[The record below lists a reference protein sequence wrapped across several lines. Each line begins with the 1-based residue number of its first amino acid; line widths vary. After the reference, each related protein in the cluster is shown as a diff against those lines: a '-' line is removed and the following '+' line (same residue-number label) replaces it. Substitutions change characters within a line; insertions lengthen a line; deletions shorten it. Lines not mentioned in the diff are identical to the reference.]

1 MDNTIKKNEERYMLA
16 LSELRQREE
25 KIHAGG
31 GQKAIDKQHQ
41 RQKLTAR
48 ERIRYLIDQ
57 DSRFIEIGIFAGE
70 GMSAE
75 HGGCPAGGAVAGIG
89 VVSGRQCIIVA
100 NDQTVKA
107 GAWFPITAKK
117 HLRLQEMSMENGL
130 PILYLVDSAGVFLP
144 MQDEIFADK
153 EHFGRVF
160 RNNAKMSA
168 MGITQLAA
176 VMGPC
181 VAGGAYLPVMSDE
194 TLMVRGNGS
203 IFLAGPYLVKA
214 AIGEDTAV
222 VMLTHVNYHTGAM
235 HDMDAITRAA
245 HEKGALMLW
254 DLAHSAGAVP
264 VDLAGCDVD
273 LAVGCGY
280 KFLNGGPGAPAFLYV
295 APRLQDALRYPL
307 TGWLGHAAPFAFE
320 TGDRPG
326 QGIARTLVG
335 TPPVLSLAAL
345 EVGID
350 IALQAPMEQVRAKS
364 VRQTTIFAELLEQ
377 VGAGLGFQ
385 LASPRDAARRGS
397 QVCLAH
403 GQAYAIIQALIGRGV
418 IGDFRAPDI
427 LRFGITP
434 LYTRYVDLFDAAES
448 LRAVMAGGEWQA
460 PEHQTRR
467 AVT

>member
-1 MDNTIKKNEERYMLA
+1 MTITRTDLEALDRADALAPLRELFALPEGVIYLDGNSLGALPKATPARVAEVVQREWGQGLIRSWNDAGWMATPARVGDKIAKLVGAASGSVMVADSTSVNLFKLLGAALAARPGRRVIVSERRNFPTDLYIAEGLA
-16 LSELRQREE
+16 ALLGQGHELRLVEP
-25 KIHAGG
+25 
-31 GQKAIDKQHQ
+31 
-41 RQKLTAR
+41 
-48 ERIRYLIDQ
+48 
-57 DSRFIEIGIFAGE
+57 E
-70 GMSAE
+70 G
-75 HGGCPAGGAVAGIG
+75 VA
-89 VVSGRQCIIVA
+89 
-100 NDQTVKA
+100 
-107 GAWFPITAKK
+107 
-117 HLRLQEMSMENGL
+117 
-130 PILYLVDSAGVFLP
+130 
-144 MQDEIFADK
+144 
-153 EHFGRVF
+153 
-160 RNNAKMSA
+160 
-168 MGITQLAA
+168 
-176 VMGPC
+176 
-181 VAGGAYLPVMSDE
+181 
-194 TLMVRGNGS
+194 
-203 IFLAGPYLVKA
+203 A
-214 AIGEDTAV
+214 AIGDETAV

-320 TGDRPG
+320 TGYRPG
-326 QGIARTLVG
+326 QGIARTMVG

-350 IALQAPMEQVRAKS
+350 IALQAPMDQLRGKS

-377 VGAGLGFQ
+377 VGAGLGFR

-403 GQAYAIIQALIGRGV
+403 GQAYAIMQALIGRGV

-434 LYTRYVDLFDAAES
+434 LYTRYVDLFDAAEA

>member
-1 MDNTIKKNEERYMLA
+1 MTYSRTDLEALDRADELAPLRDLFALPEGVIYLDGNSLGALPKATPARVAEVVQREWGQGLIRSWNDAGWMATPARVGDKIAQLVGAASGSVMVADSTSVNLFKLLGAALAARPGRRVIVSERRNFPTDLYIAEGLA
-16 LSELRQREE
+16 ALLGQGHELRLVEP
-25 KIHAGG
+25 
-31 GQKAIDKQHQ
+31 D
-41 RQKLTAR
+41 
-48 ERIRYLIDQ
+48 
-57 DSRFIEIGIFAGE
+57 GIA
-70 GMSAE
+70 
-75 HGGCPAGGAVAGIG
+75 
-89 VVSGRQCIIVA
+89 
-100 NDQTVKA
+100 
-107 GAWFPITAKK
+107 
-117 HLRLQEMSMENGL
+117 
-130 PILYLVDSAGVFLP
+130 
-144 MQDEIFADK
+144 
-153 EHFGRVF
+153 
-160 RNNAKMSA
+160 
-168 MGITQLAA
+168 
-176 VMGPC
+176 
-181 VAGGAYLPVMSDE
+181 
-194 TLMVRGNGS
+194 
-203 IFLAGPYLVKA
+203 A

-235 HDMDAITRAA
+235 HDMAAITRAA

-295 APRLQDALRYPL
+295 APRLQDSLRYPL

-320 TGDRPG
+320 TGYRPG
-326 QGIARTLVG
+326 QGIARTMVG

-350 IALQAPMEQVRAKS
+350 IALQAPMAQVRAKS

-377 VGAGLGFQ
+377 VGAGLGFR
-385 LASPRDAARRGS
+385 LASPRDAAKRGS

-403 GQAYAIIQALIGRGV
+403 DHAYSIMQALIARGV

-434 LYTRYVDLFDAAES
+434 LYTRHVDLFDAAEA
-448 LRAVMAGGEWQA
+448 LRLVMSQGEWQA